1 VGLTGSSCPCS
12 KSSADENQS
21 QGLVVFARAATPAGP
36 FKNGPG
42 VIGSPVAV
50 GGDVVSPG
58 DHIVADTDGVV
69 VVPHHRAGWAADQVD
84 QVIEKEE
91 ALRRRIVAA
100 RG

>member
-1 VGLTGSSCPCS
+1 MGLTGSSCPCS

-50 GGDVVSPG
+50 GGVVVSPG
-58 DHIVADTDGVV
+58 DLIVADTDGV

-84 QVIEKEE
+84 PVIEKEE